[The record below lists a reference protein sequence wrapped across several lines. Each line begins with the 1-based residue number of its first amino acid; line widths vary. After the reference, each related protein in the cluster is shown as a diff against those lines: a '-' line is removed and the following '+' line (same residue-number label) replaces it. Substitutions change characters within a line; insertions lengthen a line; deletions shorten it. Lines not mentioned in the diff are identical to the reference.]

1 MTYELPDPT
10 KLRIKPVY
18 NTGDYGHDVVF
29 PLLQSQTSN
38 VQSLTPSTASFHQ
51 TLHDS
56 ARPIDEVAM
65 FISNLDKC
73 EQLHAGNDTNFDQTF
88 LIQPDMSFFSYK
100 IAVNMGF
107 GLKVS
112 AFTSGTVN
120 LGNIHVT
127 ITEDGKGAGDTTI
140 VDQIVDAGSSNLT
153 ATGEQIVAFHVDVI
167 QPIKFTKARP
177 IKVRIQTEVEET
189 GTNTWQVGMLPVYP
203 LIAPAVAKQWLL
215 SQVEVHAHASLDHAF
230 PIWRDETNQEKMD
243 YSGCSP
249 DGCNSAMNG
258 IGSV

>member
-1 MTYELPDPT
+1 MSNYELPDPT
-10 KLRIKPVY
+10 KLRIKPTY
-18 NTGDYGHDVVF
+18 NVGDYGHDVVF
-29 PLLQSQTSN
+29 PLLE
-38 VQSLTPSTASFHQ
+38 VQSSNIQTLTPSTASFHQ

-65 FISNLDKC
+65 FVSNLDKVA
-73 EQLHAGNDTNFDQTF
+73 QLHGGNDTNYDETF

-100 IAVNMGF
+100 LALNMGI

-120 LGNIHVT
+120 VGSIHLT
-127 ITEDGKGAGDTTI
+127 ITEDGQGAGDTVI
-140 VDQIVDAGSSNLT
+140 EDLIIDVGSSNLT
-153 ATGEQIVAFHVDVI
+153 ETGEQIVAFHADI
-167 QPIKFTKARP
+167 IKPIKFTKARP
-177 IKVRIQTEVEET
+177 IKVRIQTVVEET
-189 GTNTWQVGMLPVYP
+189 GTNTWQVGMLPCYP
-203 LIAPAVAKQWLL
+203 LLPNAVAKQWLL

-249 DGCNSAMNG
+249 DGCNTGMG
-258 IGSV
+258 GV